1 LLSHFQIYPPR
12 ILTLTHSIAYNLGWK
27 VANVVNGTSSRSILK
42 TYQSERR
49 RIAQDLID
57 FDHRFS
63 RLFSGR
69 PAKDV
74 MDEEGIDMQGFKDAF
89 VKGNMFASGIAVDY
103 GASMIVA
110 KSGDSEKQGDGTDVL
125 GKSELRVVSRQELA
139 GEIQVGMRMPSF
151 KVLNQADARP
161 WHFQELLKSNGRWR
175 LVVFAGNVKNESQKS
190 RIDALGKK
198 LGGEKSFLK
207 RFTPA
212 SKRYDSVIEV
222 LTVHSA
228 PRQETTIFDFEP
240 AFRPWDDSDGW
251 DYWKIH
257 VDDQSYHEGHGE
269 AYKNYGIDPEKGC
282 ALILRPDQ
290 YVSWVGEV
298 DDYEAMDNFFSGF
311 MIEQPQS
318 TTTEKI
324 VPVTN
329 GEGHQYQR
337 IE

>member
-1 LLSHFQIYPPR
+1 M
-12 ILTLTHSIAYNLGWK
+12 
-27 VANVVNGTSSRSILK
+27 
-42 TYQSERR
+42 E
-49 RIAQDLID
+49 
-57 FDHRFS
+57 
-63 RLFSGR
+63 
-69 PAKDV
+69 
-74 MDEEGIDMQGFKDAF
+74 GFKDAF

-125 GKSELRVVSRQELA
+125 GKSELRVVSQQDLA
-139 GEIQVGMRMPSF
+139 TEVKVGMRMPSF

-175 LVVFAGNVKNESQKS
+175 VVVFAGNVKDKSQKS
-190 RIDALGKK
+190 KLDALGKK
-198 LGGEKSFLK
+198 LGRERSFLK
-207 RFTPA
+207 RFTPP
-212 SKRYDSVIEV
+212 SKKYDSVIEV

-228 PRQETTIFDFEP
+228 PRQETTIFDFDP

-269 AYKNYGIDPEKGC
+269 AYQNYGIDPEVGC

-298 DDYEAMDNFFSGF
+298 DAYEAMDNFFSGF

-318 TTTEKI
+318 TTVEKSAPVI
-324 VPVTN
+324 NGAVTN
-329 GEGHQYQR
+329 CLASTDVKAGDEAVTGVGGL
-337 IE
+337 